1 MKNNILFLVFLVF
14 LVLSLIAILTVL
26 ILPEQYKALASLLLP
41 FAIFIASYYIVR
53 YIVTRYE
60 YEYNKLNN

>member
-14 LVLSLIAILTVL
+14 SVLSLIAVLTIIV
-26 ILPEQYKALASLLLP
+26 LPEQYEASASLLLP
-41 FAIFIASYYIVR
+41 FAIFIATYYIVR

-60 YEYNKLNN
+60 EEYNKLNK